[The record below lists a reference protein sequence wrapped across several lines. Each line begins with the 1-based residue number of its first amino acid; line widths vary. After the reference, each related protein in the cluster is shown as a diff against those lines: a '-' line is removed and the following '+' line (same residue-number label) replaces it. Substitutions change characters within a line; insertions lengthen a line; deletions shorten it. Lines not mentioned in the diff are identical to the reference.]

1 MGDEIEK
8 SEFTPADIE
17 QFRSHLLAEMELL
30 HSWFEGNKF
39 CHDEFQ
45 CGLELEAWLV
55 GENGLPVPDNTL
67 FLTTLD
73 RQMVV
78 PELSKFNF
86 EFNVSPQYVAG
97 SGLAEMQAEMRATW
111 MRCEQV
117 AAQLGHDIVSIGVL
131 PTVADAMLCPENMS
145 PLKRYAALNERVL
158 RLRQGRPIALKISGV
173 DTLESL
179 HHDVMLEAAATSL
192 QVHLKVPQAV
202 SVRYY
207 NASLVASAFTVALA
221 SNAPLLFGKRL
232 WDDTRIPL
240 FEQAV
245 DTAGTYPRVSFGNR
259 YLQDSL
265 FELFEH
271 NWHDHRVLLPVHIEQ
286 APARM
291 PYVRMHNGTIWNWNR
306 ALIGFEADGQ
316 PHLRIEHRPMSAS
329 PSLADLFADL
339 TFYLGLV
346 HYLAT
351 LPERVESQIDFN
363 TARQNFYAGAKSGLA
378 ATVQWLDGKTYAL
391 GTLVRERLLPRAVE
405 SMEQLGIPSEQAT
418 LCQDILLGR
427 ITTGQNGAA
436 WQRKAFGN
444 YQGDTCQ
451 VLANYKTNQLQ
462 SQPVHTWCSN
472 FN

>member
-8 SEFTPADIE
+8 SEFTQADIE
-17 QFRSHLLAEMELL
+17 QFRSRLMAEMELL

-97 SGLAEMQAEMRATW
+97 CGLVEMQAEMRATW

-158 RLRQGRPIALKISGV
+158 RLRQGRPLALRISGV
-173 DTLESL
+173 DALESL

-221 SNAPLLFGKRL
+221 ANAPLLFGKRL

-245 DTAGTYPRVSFGNR
+245 DTGGAYPRVSFGDR
-259 YLQDSL
+259 FLQNSL

-271 NWHDHRVLLPVHIEQ
+271 NWRDHRVLLPVHIEQ

-329 PSLADLFADL
+329 PSLTDLFADL

-363 TARQNFYAGAKSGLA
+363 SARQNFYAGAKSGLA
-378 ATVQWLDGKTYAL
+378 AQIQWLDGKTYGLGAL
-391 GTLVRERLLPRAVE
+391 LKERLLPRAVE
-405 SMEQLGIPSEQAT
+405 SMEQLGIASKQT
-418 LCQDILLGR
+418 TDCQDILLGR
-427 ITTGQNGAA
+427 IDSGQNGAT
-436 WQRKAFGN
+436 WQRGAFEK
-444 YQGDTCQ
+444 YHGDTRQ
-451 VLANYKTNQLQ
+451 VLTDYRSHQRN
-462 SQPVHTWCSN
+462 SQPVHTW
-472 FN
+472 

>member
-1 MGDEIEK
+1 MGDEIET
-8 SEFTPADIE
+8 SEFTRADAE
-17 QFRSHLLAEMELL
+17 QFRSHLKAEMELL
-30 HSWFEGNKF
+30 QSWFAGNKF
-39 CHDEFQ
+39 CHDELQ

-55 GENGLPVPDNTL
+55 GDDGLPVPDNTL

-97 SGLAEMQAEMRATW
+97 TGLADMQAEMRATW

-117 AAQLGHDIVSIGVL
+117 AAQLGHRIVSVGVL

-158 RLRQGRPIALKISGV
+158 RLRQGRPLALKIAGV

-221 SNAPLLFGKRL
+221 ANAPLLFGKRL

-245 DTAGTYPRVSFGNR
+245 DTGGTHPRVSFGDQF
-259 YLQDSL
+259 LQESL

-271 NWHDHRVLLPVHIEQ
+271 NFQHHRVLLPVHIEQ

-339 TFYLGLV
+339 SFYLGLV

-351 LPERVESQIDFN
+351 LPEPIESQINFN
-363 TARQNFYAGAKSGLA
+363 SARHNFYVAAKSGLA
-378 ATVQWLDGKTYAL
+378 AQIQWLDGRTYA
-391 GTLVRERLLPRAVE
+391 GRFGERAIIAASHRIDGAVGDWLRTNDPLPRRFV
-405 SMEQLGIPSEQAT
+405 GP
-418 LCQDILLGR
+418 D
-427 ITTGQNGAA
+427 
-436 WQRKAFGN
+436 
-444 YQGDTCQ
+444 
-451 VLANYKTNQLQ
+451 
-462 SQPVHTWCSN
+462 
-472 FN
+472 